1 MHSFSLHDLTI
12 LMLCILTN
20 LLYIFFQEQI
30 ALLKELHWYME
41 NIEFDTLNWFQYG
54 IIVTLRSI
62 IELQLYMKEKL
73 GLPYLLTAHVDQD
86 YHEGFNGQ
94 MRGSDGRGGVRN
106 PTHLMLHYRIQRWV
120 TAKILE
126 HPTFCCYDLR
136 ETLTEGLKAAKQI
149 ANKISIVIP
158 RRLRESEADGMFWAA
173 GFIAKTMKDIQ
184 PLGAIE
190 KKATTAHAKNK
201 FTSLINH
208 GGLMMPLKTFLKA
221 QYIY

>member
-1 MHSFSLHDLTI
+1 
-12 LMLCILTN
+12 
-20 LLYIFFQEQI
+20 
-30 ALLKELHWYME
+30 ME
-41 NIEFDTLNWFQYG
+41 NIEFDTQNWFQYG

-136 ETLTEGLKAAKQI
+136 ETLIEGLKASKQI

-158 RRLRESEADGMFWAA
+158 RRLRESEVDGMFWAA
-173 GFIAKTMKDIQ
+173 GFIAKEMKDIQ

-208 GGLMMPLKTFLKA
+208 GGLMFPLKTFLKA